1 MGTERLRIEDGIRTT
16 CPYCGVGCG
25 VVARSTGGRI
35 DIEGDASHPANFG
48 RLCSKGSALGLT
60 LEPETRLLQP
70 DIHGEPVSWNDATQ
84 FVADGLARITAQHGS
99 ESIAFY
105 LSGQL
110 LTEDYY
116 VANKLAKGFIG
127 TPHVDTNSRLCMASS
142 VAGHRRAFG
151 ADIVPGCYEDLDEA
165 DLIVL
170 VGSNAAWCHPILY
183 QRMQAARA
191 KRGTRVVNIDVRRT
205 ATSEGSDIH
214 LSLSSGTDVI
224 LWNGLLVWLV
234 DNSMADTAYISKHTE
249 GLEAALAQ
257 ARQTSPSIE
266 NVSLRTGIPF
276 EEVLDFYRLWA
287 RTDRAVTCYSQGV
300 NQSLTGTAKV
310 NAIINCHLAMG
321 RIGKA
326 GSGPLSLTGQPNA
339 MGGREVGGLANML
352 AAHMNFS
359 ELERDRVGRF
369 WKAPNLVQSE
379 GLKAVSMFDAIAKGQ
394 IKALWVMGTNPAVS
408 LPDSTHV
415 KEALA
420 KLDLLVVSD
429 VVTET
434 DTMRHAHV
442 KLPACGW
449 GEKDGTVT
457 NSERRISRQ
466 RAFKAPAGNARPD
479 WRIICDVAAAMG
491 YGDAFDFPNVAGIF
505 REHAALSAFEN
516 GSERVFDLSGIADI
530 SDADYAQ
537 MSPVQ
542 WPVRTTGATSRVFQD
557 GRFATPTGA
566 ARFVPVGDA
575 MDGEV
580 PTDQWPFVLN
590 TGRIRDQWHTMTRT
604 GLVPRLSAHLPEPY
618 VEVHPSDADAAGLVS
633 GGIARVQTARGTCML
648 RVRVTVDVAQGTLF
662 VPMHWSLSNSNA
674 AAIGALVHNLCD
686 PVSGQ
691 PDLKGTPAAIS
702 PCTILYYGY
711 ALSRTR
717 LHCIEA
723 DLRIAYWSRSKIE
736 DGYAYALALNA
747 DLEDVRS
754 FSFSM
759 TGTRPIMLD
768 DTVTQRFRAASVAGD
783 RLDTFVSFSASAN
796 EVPSAW
802 IRGALTR
809 PVSTTAGRRTLL
821 LGEDLG
827 GTDSGPV
834 VCVCHQVCVQHIEAA
849 IAAGCL
855 DTTSIGAACKAGTNC
870 GSCIPEIV
878 RMCSAHSNKAV
889 IVIAGTNE
897 ERCLESM
904 Q

>member
-1 MGTERLRIEDGIRTT
+1 MGTERLPIEDGIRTT

-25 VVARSTGGRI
+25 IVARSSGSDV
-35 DIEGDASHPANFG
+35 DIEGDPNHPANSG

-60 LEPETRLLQP
+60 LAPGTRLL
-70 DIHGEPVSWNDATQ
+70 EPSIRGQSASWNEATNYI
-84 FVADGLARITAQHGS
+84 ADELLRIRAENGA
-99 ESIAFY
+99 EAIAFY

-151 ADIVPGCYEDLDEA
+151 ADVVPGCYEDLDEA

-205 ATSEGSDIH
+205 ATSEGSDIQ
-214 LSLSSGTDVI
+214 LSLSPGTDVI

-234 DNSMADTAYISKHTE
+234 DNGMADKAYISTHTE
-249 GLEAALAQ
+249 GLKAALDQ
-257 ARQTSPSIE
+257 ARHTSPSIE
-266 NVSLRTGIPF
+266 IVSLRTGIPF
-276 EEVLDFYRLWA
+276 EEIQDFYRLWA
-287 RTDRAVTCYSQGV
+287 RTDRTVTCYSQGV
-300 NQSLTGTAKV
+300 NQSFSGTAKV

-321 RIGKA
+321 RIGKV
-326 GSGPLSLTGQPNA
+326 GSGPFSLTGQPNA

-379 GLKAVSMFDAIAKGQ
+379 GLKAVSMFDAIAKGD
-394 IKALWVMGTNPAVS
+394 IKALWVIGTNPAVS
-408 LPDSTHV
+408 LPDSTYV
-415 KEALA
+415 KEALS
-420 KLDLLVVSD
+420 KLDLLIVSD
-429 VVTET
+429 AVDET

-466 RAFKAPAGNARPD
+466 RAFKAPAGKARPD
-479 WRIICDVAAAMG
+479 WRIISDVATAMG
-491 YGDAFDFPNVAGIF
+491 YGDAFGYPNVASIF
-505 REHAALSAFEN
+505 REHASLSAFEN
-516 GSERVFDLSGIADI
+516 GGERVFDLSGIAGI
-530 SDADYAQ
+530 TDAEYAQ

-542 WPVRTTGATSRVFQD
+542 WPVRTAGATSRVFQD
-557 GRFATPTGA
+557 GRFATPTGSA
-566 ARFVPVGDA
+566 HFVPVGQA
-575 MDGEV
+575 TDGEV

-618 VEVHPSDADAAGLVS
+618 VDVHPSDADAAGLVS
-633 GGIARVQTARGTCML
+633 GNIARVQTARGSCIL

-662 VPMHWSLSNSNA
+662 VPMHWSLANSNA

-702 PCTILYYGY
+702 PCTIRYYGY

-717 LHCIEA
+717 LRCIEA
-723 DLRIAYWSRSKIE
+723 DPRIAYWSRSIVE

-754 FSFSM
+754 FSLSM
-759 TGTRPIMLD
+759 TGATPIMLD
-768 DTVTQRFRAASVAGD
+768 DTVSQRFRAASVASD

-809 PVSTTAGRRTLL
+809 PVSTAADRRTLL

-827 GTDSGPV
+827 GTESGPV
-834 VCVCHQVCVQHIEAA
+834 VCICHQVCVQHIEAV

-855 DTTSIGAACKAGTNC
+855 DATSIGAACKAGTNC
-870 GSCIPEIV
+870 GSCIPEIL
-878 RMCSAHSNKAV
+878 RMCAAHSNNTV
-889 IVIAGTNE
+889 TVPAGANE